1 MSEDGDATPPI
12 ADLQI
17 VSTRVFD
24 FPRDLVFRA
33 WTEPVHLAHWWGPK
47 GFTNSFHEFDLRPG
61 GNWRFAMHGP
71 DGVDYKNHSVFV
83 EIVAPERIVFDHVSG
98 PHYRVT
104 ANGVEIG
111 AGWVRRRDVSGEDYV
126 SLSLATPEFGPRR
139 LYANLAPVAG
149 RGDAFVI
156 IWNPPDAAPASAC
169 LRRRRPDRRG
179 GEIAYTDFRPCRTLP
194 IAVIRGLSRRTPLWI
209 WAP

>member
-33 WTEPVHLAHWWGPK
+33 WTEPAHLAHWWGPK

-104 ANGVEIG
+104 ATFD
-111 AGWVRRRDVSGEDYV
+111 A
-126 SLSLATPEFGPRR
+126 LSDEQTRITFRMVFETPAVCAQAKTFAVKANEENFDR
-139 LYANLAPVAG
+139 LQKELKQMV
-149 RGDAFVI
+149 
-156 IWNPPDAAPASAC
+156 
-169 LRRRRPDRRG
+169 
-179 GEIAYTDFRPCRTLP
+179 
-194 IAVIRGLSRRTPLWI
+194 
-209 WAP
+209 

>member
-33 WTEPVHLAHWWGPK
+33 WTEPAHLAHWWGPK

-104 ANGVEIG
+104 ATFD
-111 AGWVRRRDVSGEDYV
+111 A
-126 SLSLATPEFGPRR
+126 LSDEQTRITFRMGFETPAVCAQAKTFAVKANEENFDR
-139 LYANLAPVAG
+139 LQKELKQMV
-149 RGDAFVI
+149 
-156 IWNPPDAAPASAC
+156 
-169 LRRRRPDRRG
+169 
-179 GEIAYTDFRPCRTLP
+179 
-194 IAVIRGLSRRTPLWI
+194 
-209 WAP
+209 